1 MKPLWIISGFLGSG
15 KTTVL
20 NSLIASAAPRAVA
33 VLVND
38 FGEISVDRSL
48 LRVRAG
54 VQVVDLNGGQ
64 IFCSCISGS
73 FVDRIAELA
82 ATPAEMILVESS
94 GMAKPGAL
102 GPILHEARKRSP
114 ERFHYAGM
122 VTVVEAPRFLKLR
135 QVVNAVDEQVV
146 YADLLV
152 INKRDLVETDEAQAV
167 ADELTRLNGA
177 ARILEATRGAVGIAD
192 LPGEPAGPAQRV
204 GPGGE
209 HYRGWNGGKPRCHT
223 WIPQES
229 SARSLEDAVLRRL
242 QGGALR
248 IKGYATDRGVT
259 VLVNA
264 AGDSIEITPAIQPE
278 NTPLGLTVF
287 EPAQ

>member
-48 LRVRAG
+48 VRARTG
-54 VQVVDLNGGQ
+54 VHVVDLNGGQ

-73 FVDRIAELA
+73 FVDRIAELV

-102 GPILHEARKRSP
+102 GPILREARRRSA
-114 ERFHYAGM
+114 EGFHYAGM

-135 QVVNAVDEQVV
+135 QVVNAVDEQAV

-152 INKRDLVETDEAQAV
+152 VNKRDLVDAHQAQMV
-167 ADELTRLNGA
+167 TDELTRLNGA
-177 ARILEATRGAVGIAD
+177 ARILETTRGAIGIAD
-192 LPGEPAGPAQRV
+192 LPGEPTGPAQRV
-204 GPGGE
+204 GPAGE
-209 HYRGWNGGKPRCHT
+209 HYRGWDGGKPHCLT
-223 WIPQES
+223 WHPEERT
-229 SARSLEDAVLRRL
+229 ARSLEDAVLQRL
-242 QGGALR
+242 KAGALR
-248 IKGYATDRGVT
+248 IKGYATDRGTT
-259 VLVNA
+259 VLVNG
-264 AGDSIEITPAIQPE
+264 AGNEVEITPATLPE